1 MHQSIRKLKGMRG
14 KDTCKKL
21 KEIRLQIARANGIK
35 YAPRECTH
43 KGPCL
48 GTCPMCEQEVNYLE
62 RMLKLRR
69 QLGKA
74 VAVAG
79 VALSVLHPTTAEAQ
93 EVTTQQPAIK
103 DTVSLEKVPVIPFL
117 YEGEKG
123 VVWRGRLIDKT
134 GEPLLGASIRRVEE
148 KKKTTLH
155 TLTDLDGCFAIEAPL
170 GSVIEFIYIGYKSA
184 KVTVAQE
191 NAATVCLEDSDEL
204 LGDIIIVGA
213 TEKRNYDDVY
223 GHDH

>member
-1 MHQSIRKLKGMRG
+1 MRG

-21 KEIRLQIARANGIK
+21 KEIRLQIARANGIR

-48 GTCPMCEQEVNYLE
+48 GTCPMCEQEVSYLE

-79 VALSVLHPTTAEAQ
+79 AALSVFHPTTVEAQ
-93 EVTTQQPAIK
+93 EVATQQPAIK
-103 DTVSLEKVPVIPFL
+103 DTVSLEKIPVVPFL
-117 YEGEKG
+117 HEGEQG

-134 GEPLLGASIRRVEE
+134 GEPLLGASIRRVED
-148 KKKTTLH
+148 KKKTILH
-155 TLTDLDGCFAIEAPL
+155 TLTDLDGRFAIEAPL

-191 NAATVCLEDSDEL
+191 NAVIVCLEDYDEL
-204 LGDIIIVGA
+204 MGDIVIVGA
-213 TEKRNYDDVY
+213 VEKKNYDDVY

>member
-1 MHQSIRKLKGMRG
+1 MRG

-21 KEIRLQIARANGIK
+21 KEIRLQIARANGID

-48 GTCPMCEQEVNYLE
+48 GTCPMCEQEVSYLE

-79 VALSVLHPTTAEAQ
+79 VALSVLHPTAAEAQ
-93 EVTTQQPAIK
+93 EAATQQTALK
-103 DTVSLEKVPVIPFL
+103 DTVSLENIPVIPFL
-117 YEGEKG
+117 YKGEQG

-134 GEPLLGASIRRVEE
+134 GEPLLGASIRRVEG
-148 KKKTTLH
+148 KKKTILR
-155 TLTDLDGCFAIEAPL
+155 TLTDLDGRFAIEAPL
-170 GSVIEFIYIGYKSA
+170 GSVIEFIYIGYKTA
-184 KVTVAQE
+184 KVTMAQD

-204 LGDIIIVGA
+204 MGDVIILGTVK
-213 TEKRNYDDVY
+213 KRNYDDVY
-223 GHDH
+223 GHDR

>member
-1 MHQSIRKLKGMRG
+1 MRG

-21 KEIRLQIARANGIK
+21 KEIRLQIARANGIR

-48 GTCPMCEQEVNYLE
+48 GTCPMCEQEVSYLE

-79 VALSVLHPTTAEAQ
+79 VALSVFHPTTVEAQ
-93 EVTTQQPAIK
+93 EVATQQPAIK
-103 DTVSLEKVPVIPFL
+103 DTVSLEKIPVVPFL
-117 YEGEKG
+117 HEGEQG

-134 GEPLLGASIRRVEE
+134 GEPLLGASIRRVED

-155 TLTDLDGCFAIEAPL
+155 TLTL
-170 GSVIEFIYIGYKSA
+170 G
-184 KVTVAQE
+184 
-191 NAATVCLEDSDEL
+191 
-204 LGDIIIVGA
+204 
-213 TEKRNYDDVY
+213 KRD
-223 GHDH
+223 